1 MSKERFSFASPDGL
15 VNSVIHSKLKAELL
29 VKFEAL
35 ITRASRAGLCV
46 SVSVS
51 MVLRSA
57 CMIII
62 IRRKKTTD
70 VRRSIVGPLFRA
82 SQRSIDA
89 KTQSAAHFPQFHHRD
104 KIKKYA

>member
-62 IRRKKTTD
+62 IRRKKKPQTSV
-70 VRRSIVGPLFRA
+70 VRSLDHCFVLRSAV
-82 SQRSIDA
+82 
-89 KTQSAAHFPQFHHRD
+89 
-104 KIKKYA
+104 